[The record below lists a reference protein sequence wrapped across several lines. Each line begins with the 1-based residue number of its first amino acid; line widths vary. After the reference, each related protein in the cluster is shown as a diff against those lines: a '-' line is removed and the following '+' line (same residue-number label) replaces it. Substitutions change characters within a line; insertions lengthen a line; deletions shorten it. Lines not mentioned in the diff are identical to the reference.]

1 MKLEFLKN
9 NHIVLLTEFEF
20 YYRWQTHI
28 IDKWFI
34 TNWGTVPRILW
45 MISHP
50 FLYPYLIA
58 FIIHDFMRSNKFKWE
73 ATRKECDEFFLYNI
87 SLHNKLIWIL
97 FYIWV
102 RLSWGKTY
110 KKDLPFDK
118 SDLDKLKI

>member
-28 IDKWFI
+28 IPKWFI
-34 TNWGTVPRILW
+34 TNGWNLPRALW
-45 MISHP
+45 VLSHP
-50 FLYPYLIA
+50 FLYPYLIW
-58 FIIHDFMRSNKFKWE
+58 FIIHDFMRSNKFKLE
-73 ATRKECDEFFLYNI
+73 TTRKDCDEFFLYNI
-87 SLHNKLIWIL
+87 SLHNKIIWLL

-102 RLSWGKTY
+102 RLWWGKTF

-118 SDLDKLKI
+118 NHLKQYKI